1 MRKLGLVCGA
11 VAVVALATFPFGD
24 FQNHPHWERVRLMPH
39 AFHPLN
45 HVVDVVGNLLLGA
58 PAGMVVA
65 LSYRASPM
73 AAAVAVAPVS
83 LLGEWTQ
90 VYSHSRYPTGSDV
103 VLNVLGA
110 VLAARFAT
118 SPRRRSPR
126 REVTAASVTEV

>member
-1 MRKLGLVCGA
+1 MRKLGLFCGA
-11 VAVVALATFPFGD
+11 LAIVLLATFPFGD
-24 FQNHPHWERVRLMPH
+24 LQNHSHWERVRFMPP

-45 HVVDVVGNLLLGA
+45 HVIDVVGNLVLGA
-58 PAGMVVA
+58 PVGVVVA
-65 LSYRASPM
+65 LTYGASPI

-83 LLGEWTQ
+83 LLGEWMQ

-103 VLNVLGA
+103 ALNVIGA
-110 VLAARFAT
+110 MLAARFAT